1 MDTNNEMIPSRE
13 KLANAVQVIK
23 DAILQSQQRALG
35 AVNQEQLAL
44 YYGVG
49 RYISA
54 NTRTKNWGKGFVEGI
69 SEQLR
74 KELPG
79 LRGFSATNLRNMRAF
94 YEEWKMLEMDNSS
107 VQTDEFAESDN
118 NSSVR
123 ADELMRESAVLT
135 AKSSTVD
142 EIHSLQRINL
152 PDFPVVAFLTIS
164 FTHHIAILTNV
175 KSYEERKFYIQFA
188 ADYKVKCED
197 LEQLMKDDLYSHQG
211 DLPNNFR
218 RTIPDQLQAYRAI
231 TMFKDEYLL
240 DYINT
245 EELFVRDKDRD
256 ERVIEQSIINNVKNF
271 IMTFGRDF
279 TFVGNQYHLEK
290 FGVEQFPDLLFFN
303 RELSALVCVELKDGP
318 FKTAYLGQLAGYL
331 RILDDEV
338 RKPNENPS
346 IGIILCKSA
355 NKKFVEYVIQDYD
368 KPMGVAT
375 YKTSADMDDRLKKL
389 LPPVEDL
396 EKLL

>member
-1 MDTNNEMIPSRE
+1 MDNENENIPARD
-13 KLANAVQVIK
+13 KLASAVQAIK

-44 YYGVG
+44 YYGIG

-54 NTRTKNWGKGFVEGI
+54 NTRTKNWGKGFIEGI
-69 SEQLR
+69 SQQLQ

-94 YEEWKMLEMDNSS
+94 YEEWKMLETDNSS
-107 VQTDEFAESDN
+107 VQTDKHIENDD

-123 ADELMRESAVLT
+123 TDKLIKRNAVLT
-135 AKSSTVD
+135 DNTTQSN
-142 EIHSLQRINL
+142 EIHSLQRMNL
-152 PDFPVVAFLTIS
+152 PDFPVVAFLSIS
-164 FTHHIAILTNV
+164 FTHHIAILANV

-188 ADYKVKCED
+188 ADYKVKTDE
-197 LEQLMKDDLYSHQG
+197 LVELMKENFFSHQG
-211 DLPNNFR
+211 SLPNNFR
-218 RTIPDQLQAYRAI
+218 QTIPDQLQAFRANA
-231 TMFKDEYLL
+231 MF
-240 DYINT
+240 
-245 EELFVRDKDRD
+245 
-256 ERVIEQSIINNVKNF
+256 
-271 IMTFGRDF
+271 
-279 TFVGNQYHLEK
+279 
-290 FGVEQFPDLLFFN
+290 
-303 RELSALVCVELKDGP
+303 KDGP

-375 YKTSADMDDRLKKL
+375 FKTSADMDDRLKKL

>member
-1 MDTNNEMIPSRE
+1 MDENIIIASAGSELN
-13 KLANAVQVIK
+13 NAVQVIK
-23 DAILQSQQRALG
+23 DAILQSQQRALK
-35 AVNQEQLAL
+35 AINQEQLAL
-44 YYGVG
+44 YYGIG
-49 RYISA
+49 RYISV
-54 NTRTKNWGKGFVEGI
+54 NTRKKNWGSGFIASI

-79 LRGFSATNLRNMRAF
+79 LKGFSARNLRNMRTF
-94 YEEWKMLEMDNSS
+94 YEEWRQLEQPNSPDGTGNVPS
-107 VQTDEFAESDN
+107 N
-118 NSSVR
+118 L
-123 ADELMRESAVLT
+123 ADET
-135 AKSSTVD
+135 AKLPSSNLADGTAK
-142 EIHSLQRINL
+142 LQNADSIQTLQITQL
-152 PDFPVVAFLTIS
+152 PDFPLVAFLSVGFSHHTTILS
-164 FTHHIAILTNV
+164 LAKT
-175 KSYEERKFYIQFA
+175 YEERIFYMQFA
-188 ADYKVKCED
+188 ADYKVKVED
-197 LEQLMKDDLYSHQG
+197 LEELIKSDLYHHQG
-211 DLPNNFR
+211 DLPNNFK

-256 ERVIEQSIINNVKNF
+256 EKVIEQGIINNVKNF
-271 IMTFGRDF
+271 IMTFGKDF

-303 RELSALVCVELKDGP
+303 RELACLVVVELKDGP
-318 FKTAYLGQLAGYL
+318 FQTSYLGQLAGYL

-355 NKKFVEYVIQDYD
+355 NKKYVEYVIQDYNR
-368 KPMGVAT
+368 PMGVAT
-375 YKTSADMDDRLKKL
+375 YKTSADMDDKLKKL

-396 EKLL
+396 EKLI

>member
-1 MDTNNEMIPSRE
+1 MDENIIIASAGSELN
-13 KLANAVQVIK
+13 NAVQVIK
-23 DAILQSQQRALG
+23 DAILQSQQRALK
-35 AVNQEQLAL
+35 AINQEQLAL
-44 YYGVG
+44 YYGIG
-49 RYISA
+49 RYISI
-54 NTRTKNWGKGFVEGI
+54 NTRKKNWGSGFIASI

-79 LRGFSATNLRNMRAF
+79 LKGFSARNLRNMRTF
-94 YEEWKMLEMDNSS
+94 YEEWHQLEQPNSPDGTGNVPS
-107 VQTDEFAESDN
+107 N
-118 NSSVR
+118 L
-123 ADELMRESAVLT
+123 ADET
-135 AKSSTVD
+135 AKLPSFNLADGTAK
-142 EIHSLQRINL
+142 LQNADSIQALQITQL
-152 PDFPVVAFLTIS
+152 PDFPLVAFLSVGFSHHTTILS
-164 FTHHIAILTNV
+164 LAKT
-175 KSYEERKFYIQFA
+175 YEERIFYMQFA
-188 ADYKVKCED
+188 ADYKVKVED
-197 LEQLMKDDLYSHQG
+197 LEELIKSDLYHHQG
-211 DLPNNFR
+211 DLPNNFK

-256 ERVIEQSIINNVKNF
+256 EKVIEQGIINNVKNF
-271 IMTFGRDF
+271 IMTFGKDF

-303 RELSALVCVELKDGP
+303 RELACLVVVELKDGP
-318 FKTAYLGQLAGYL
+318 FQTSYLGQLAGYL

-355 NKKFVEYVIQDYD
+355 NKKYVEYVIQDYNR
-368 KPMGVAT
+368 PMGVAT
-375 YKTSADMDDRLKKL
+375 YKTSADMDDKLKKL

-396 EKLL
+396 EKLI

>member
-1 MDTNNEMIPSRE
+1 MIPV
-13 KLANAVQVIK
+13 KDNLGNAVQAIK

-44 YYGVG
+44 YYGIG

-54 NTRTKNWGKGFVEGI
+54 NTRTKNWGKGFIEGI

-79 LRGFSATNLRNMRAF
+79 LRGFSATNLRNMRVF

-107 VQTDEFAESDN
+107 VQTDELTGNGD
-118 NSSVR
+118 NSSVQ
-123 ADELMRESAVLT
+123 T
-135 AKSSTVD
+135 
-142 EIHSLQRINL
+142 IHSLQRINL
-152 PDFPVVAFLTIS
+152 PDFPVVAFLSIS
-164 FTHHIAILTNV
+164 FTHHTAILTNV
-175 KSYEERKFYIQFA
+175 KTYDERKFYIQFA
-188 ADYKVKCED
+188 AEHKVKCED
-197 LEQLMKDDLYSHQG
+197 LEQLMKDDLYSHRG
-211 DLPNNFR
+211 SLPNNFK

-231 TMFKDEYLL
+231 SMFKDEYLL

-245 EELFVRDKDRD
+245 EELFIRDKDRD

-290 FGVEQFPDLLFFN
+290 FGIEQFPDLLFFN

-338 RKPNENPS
+338 RKPNENSS

-355 NKKFVEYVIQDYD
+355 NKRFVEYVIQDYD

-375 YKTSADMDDRLKKL
+375 YKTSADMDDRLRKL
-389 LPPVEDL
+389 LPPIEDL
-396 EKLL
+396 KNLL